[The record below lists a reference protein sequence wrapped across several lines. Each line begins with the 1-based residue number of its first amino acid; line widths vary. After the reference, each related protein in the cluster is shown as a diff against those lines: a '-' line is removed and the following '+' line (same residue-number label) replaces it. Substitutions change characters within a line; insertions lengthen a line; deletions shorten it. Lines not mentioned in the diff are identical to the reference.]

1 MYFLLKDQ
9 KYWYCDFQILDMSV
23 FILSSLLGL
32 EYRDCK
38 IELQLSEDIKFNH
51 IVTVQKGA
59 QKTVMK

>member
-1 MYFLLKDQ
+1 MYFRLKDQ

-32 EYRDCK
+32 EYWDCK
-38 IELQLSEDIKFNH
+38 IELQLSKDIKFNRT
-51 IVTVQKGA
+51 VTVQKGA